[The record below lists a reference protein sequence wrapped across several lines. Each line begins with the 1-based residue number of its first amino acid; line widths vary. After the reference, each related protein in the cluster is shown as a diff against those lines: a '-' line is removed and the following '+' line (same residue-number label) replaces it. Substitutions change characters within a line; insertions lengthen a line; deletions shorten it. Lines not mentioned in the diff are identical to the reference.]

1 MTPARPPDP
10 DASGADRSRPV
21 PRALLF
27 LVIVAALLAR
37 WPSLSAGFLNY
48 DDPQIRADVAA
59 KSPLDLVT
67 GPTYYA
73 YKPVYGLS
81 MWVDE
86 HLFGD
91 APLGWHVGNVLL
103 FALACA
109 LLTLLVSSAT
119 GVTALGVGAGLLL
132 AVHPVH
138 TESVAWV
145 AERKD
150 SLSLVL
156 ALLAHLAYRRSR
168 TRAPGRIPLLAP
180 ALLLLAGF
188 AKGTVWTWAGLV
200 AIDEAVTRAAPPGR
214 LRRLAPM
221 LLVCLGGIAL
231 DGWAGAAYGPGSVS
245 HPASMAELAAAMAGV
260 HARYVASLVW
270 PSGLS
275 IDYPVDPAGAWS
287 DPWALCGV
295 LLALLAV
302 AGLVVGVRRRS
313 PALAFG
319 CGLWVLGLA
328 PVNNVWPSTS
338 VLRADRYL
346 LVPAAGAYLLLAAA
360 LARVPRARVVGLG
373 VLAVAFG
380 ILAARRAGAFVD
392 SRTVWTDAIEAQPAT
407 VIGRI
412 NRAADAAERGIWDRV
427 EPDAVEAIRLG
438 TLARRPEWVLRAR
451 LLRVAALL
459 QVGARQG
466 PAGLPQVDA
475 ALAEA
480 RTAVAESETMDRN
493 PWVKGDP
500 RQVRAAA
507 HSAVG
512 QALETRARLADDPSR
527 AREGF
532 DAAIAAYRR
541 ATESDPTAFD
551 AWTNLGNLL
560 AATGGEARLE
570 DAAAALRRAAA
581 LRPDHVDTIGQLVTV
596 LVKQGRDAE
605 AKLVFDDA
613 SRRLGE
619 PRGLRRL
626 SARLKVETGG
636 DPAAADAGLEALL
649 AGDPDDRETRA
660 VLHGLRR
667 GVAQRALAE
676 GRTKKDRTALERA
689 VVAYDRVLLVAPGD
703 MDAHVGA
710 GDALLALG
718 RAREARERYAR
729 ARALSPKARWLR
741 TIEARAGLLDVLSLL
756 WAGDR
761 DPALRAFASL
771 VRLEPPRLDLG
782 FTALEAELLWL
793 LPVAEAS
800 ESSSGAEAAVAANVL
815 EGAALLVGGDE
826 DGARRALSAALSS
839 VGASPAP
846 GSRLEKVVDAALLL
860 RSIVRSRRAEVAG
873 ARADVEPILA
883 RRPKEAL
890 VAHQLLGLDR
900 IEAVARRRIAEGAGD
915 AAALE
920 AARATLRRLRERASA
935 LAAADPPWP
944 GPALTA
950 AELDLEQGEYLD
962 ALRRLATAAD
972 RFPADPSVH
981 RGRAAVYQAQML
993 RGGSRGPLLEQ
1004 AQAALI
1010 RAKELDPRDPRTS
1023 LDLSQ
1028 LYRLAGDL
1036 ETAARYALLA
1046 SSYEPIPGDASRAL
1060 AAILVEQGR
1069 KALEAR
1075 ELDKATGLASSAAV
1089 ADPRGAA
1096 PYVLEGDV
1104 WLERQELDKALAS
1117 YRRARELEPASA
1129 EAIRALAECHRRRGG
1144 AYFLYKLRYPRPA
1157 AREGMEPDPKV
1168 LADWEQK
1175 HALAVRQALS
1185 DLEAAL
1191 RLEPDGEE
1199 AESTR
1204 QRMEQVRRLDP
1215 DAPRRTREAAL
1226 AAFDVGEGFRRA
1238 GKKADA
1244 LFAYRESAAAWSQLL
1259 PAWMRIAEMGLDL
1272 GREHDGEVLHALEMV
1287 RDLDS
1292 QGEFVETDLYA
1303 GRVWAR
1309 RVVDA
1314 PDGVAGKHAAGIARG
1329 FLGRYVDRAA
1339 PRGGAQAENVALAR
1353 RLLAGLPR

>member
-1 MTPARPPDP
+1 MTPAPLRAP
-10 DASGADRSRPV
+10 DASGAERSRGV
-21 PRALLF
+21 PRALLL
-27 LVIVAALLAR
+27 LVIAAALLAR

-48 DDPQIRADVAA
+48 DDPQIRADVAS

-86 HLFGD
+86 RLFGD

-109 LLTLLVSSAT
+109 LLVLLVTSVT

-168 TRAPGRIPLLAP
+168 TRAPTRIPLLAP
-180 ALLLLAGF
+180 ALLLLAGL

-200 AIDEAVTRAAPPGR
+200 AIDEAVTRDVPGR

-221 LLVCLGGIAL
+221 LLVGLGGIVI
-231 DGWAGAAYGPGSVS
+231 DGLAGAAYGPGSVS
-245 HPASMAELAAAMAGV
+245 HPATLSELAAAMAGV
-260 HARYVASLVW
+260 HARYVASLLW
-270 PSGLS
+270 PFGLS

-287 DPWALCGV
+287 DPWAIAGV

-302 AGLVVGVRRRS
+302 AGLVAGVRRRN

-360 LARVPRARVVGLG
+360 LARVPRARVVALG

-380 ILAARRAGAFVD
+380 IVAARRASAFVD

-407 VIGRI
+407 VVGRI

-466 PAGLPQVDA
+466 PAGLPQIEA
-475 ALAEA
+475 ALVEA
-480 RTAVAESETMDRN
+480 RTAVAESETLDRN

-507 HSAVG
+507 HSAEG

-532 DAAIAAYRR
+532 EAAIGAYRR
-541 ATESDPTAFD
+541 ATAADPEAFD

-560 AATGGEARLE
+560 AATGGEARSE
-570 DAAAALRRAAA
+570 DAVAALRRAAA
-581 LRPDHVDTIGQLVTV
+581 LRPDHVETIGQLVTV
-596 LVKQGRDAE
+596 LVRQGRDPE
-605 AKLVFDDA
+605 AKIVFDDA

-626 SARLKVETGG
+626 AARLKVETGG
-636 DPAAADAGLEALL
+636 DPVAADAGLQALL
-649 AGDPDDRETRA
+649 EGDPDDRETRA
-660 VLHGLRR
+660 VLHALRKD
-667 GVAQRALAE
+667 VAQRALAE
-676 GRTKKDRTALERA
+676 GRTKKDRAALERA
-689 VVAYDRVLLVAPGD
+689 VAAYDRALLVAPGD
-703 MDAHVGA
+703 TDAHVGA

-729 ARALSPKARWLR
+729 ARALDPKARWLR
-741 TIEARAGLLDVLSLL
+741 TIEARAGLLDVLARL
-756 WAGDR
+756 WAGER
-761 DPALRAFASL
+761 EPAVRAFASL

-782 FTALEAELLWL
+782 FSALDAEIAWL

-826 DGARRALSAALSS
+826 DGANRALTAALSS
-839 VGASPAP
+839 VGASPAA

-860 RSIVRSRRAEVAG
+860 RSIVRSRRADVVG
-873 ARADVEPILA
+873 ARADVAPILS

-890 VAHQLLGLDR
+890 VAHHLLGLDR
-900 IEAVARRRIAEGAGD
+900 IEAVARRRIAEGADD

-920 AARATLRRLRERASA
+920 RAQASLRQVRERAGA
-935 LAAADPPWP
+935 LAASDPPWP

-962 ALRRLATAAD
+962 ALKRIATAEG
-972 RFPADPSVH
+972 RFPDDPSVH
-981 RGRAAVYQAQML
+981 RGRAAIYQAQML
-993 RGGSRGPLLEQ
+993 RGGSRGPLLQQ
-1004 AQAALI
+1004 AQAALR
-1010 RAKELDPRDPRTS
+1010 RAKALDPRDPRTS

-1069 KALEAR
+1069 KALESR
-1075 ELDKATGLASSAAV
+1075 ELEKAAGLAANAAV
-1089 ADPRGAA
+1089 ADPRGGASH
-1096 PYVLEGDV
+1096 VLEGDV
-1104 WLERQELDKALAS
+1104 FLARNELDKALAS
-1117 YRRARELEPASA
+1117 YRRARDLEPASA

-1144 AYFLYKLRYPRPA
+1144 AYFLYKLRYPRPV
-1157 AREGMEPDPKV
+1157 ARGGVEPDPQV
-1168 LADWEQK
+1168 LADWDQK
-1175 HALAVRQALS
+1175 HALAVKQALS

-1191 RLEPDGEE
+1191 RLEPDGAE
-1199 AESTR
+1199 AEDTR
-1204 QRMEQVRRLDP
+1204 ERIEQVRRLDP
-1215 DAPRRTREAAL
+1215 DAPRKTREAAL
-1226 AAFDVGEGFRRA
+1226 AAFDVGEGFRRG

-1244 LFAYRESAAAWSQLL
+1244 LFAYREAASAFSQLL

-1272 GREHDGEVLHALEMV
+1272 GREHDVEVLRALEVV
-1287 RDLDS
+1287 RDLDPH
-1292 QGEFVETDLYA
+1292 GEFVETDFYA

-1309 RVVDA
+1309 RVVEA
-1314 PDGVAGKHAAGIARG
+1314 PDASAAKHAAGIARG
-1329 FLGRYVDRAA
+1329 FLARYVDRAA
-1339 PRGGAQAENVALAR
+1339 PRGEGQAENVALAR